1 MKNLLLLEY
10 KMLYKNNG
18 WLVIGGAVLLA
29 ALLSNPVLPI
39 NLAGDQ
45 AVSLFTH
52 HLWTLILC
60 SMPLSMALILK
71 EHKGTLSQHIL
82 FSQPIRLHNIALG
95 KWLAIITCYFFCS
108 LVSLVLYSVSPLLVG
123 QSPYDVMGLL
133 SAFVRDDVPAVLIAS
148 LFSGILYILLRS
160 KIVSYVGTLLV
171 ANYVP
176 AMFHLT
182 LLASMIFI
190 LLLTIYVVLYSV
202 SLNKDRSGFDDKRKC
217 RRKVRKIC
225 SSYHKAILL
234 QGSAPVIT
242 VMLLL
247 CMYAFI
253 SKDHAFWS
261 IFQYIMVLL
270 PSCILIPIHSEI
282 YGNKRAGYI
291 YTSSTPRY
299 KIMLERFAFGTL
311 VSESLITLMYMAAF
325 LFGLENGIG
334 RLLILY
340 SSSLLLAVVGL
351 TAANI
356 TRNSMTGYITSLL
369 LWGAALIEGTNFEG
383 ELWTIVLI
391 IITAVLFILN
401 VSAMKGR
408 NP

>member
-1 MKNLLLLEY
+1 MKNLVMLEY
-10 KMLYKNNG
+10 KRLLKNNG

-29 ALLSNPVLPI
+29 AFLSNPVLPTY
-39 NLAGDQ
+39 LGGDQ
-45 AVSLFTH
+45 AVSLFTQ
-52 HLWTLILC
+52 HLRILILC
-60 SMPLSMALILK
+60 SMPLSMAIILK
-71 EHKGTLSQHIL
+71 EHKGTLSKHIL

-95 KWLAIITCYFFCS
+95 KWLAIITSYFFCS
-108 LVSLVLYSVSPLLVG
+108 LVSLVLYSCSPLLVG
-123 QSPYDVMGLL
+123 RPLYDVMDLL
-133 SAFVRDDVPAVLIAS
+133 SAFVREDVPAVLIAS
-148 LFSGILYILLRS
+148 LFSGVLYILLRS
-160 KIVSYVGTLLV
+160 KIVSYVGTLLI
-171 ANYVP
+171 AFYVP
-176 AMFHLT
+176 DLFHLT
-182 LLASMIFI
+182 LPAAITFI
-190 LLLTIYVVLYSV
+190 LLLTLYAVLYSV
-202 SLNKDRSGFDDKRKC
+202 SLNKDRLSFNDKKKC

-234 QGSAPVIT
+234 QGSAPVVT

-261 IFQYIMVLL
+261 IFKYIMVLL
-270 PSCILIPIHSEI
+270 PSCILIPIHSEV

-299 KIMLERFAFGTL
+299 RIMLERFAFGAL

-356 TRNSMTGYITSLL
+356 SRNSMTGYIASLL
-369 LWGAALIEGTNFEG
+369 LWGAALIEGTNLEG
-383 ELWTIVLI
+383 ELWTVILIVI
-391 IITAVLFILN
+391 ATVLFILN
-401 VSAMKGR
+401 VSAVKGR
-408 NP
+408 NS

>member
-39 NLAGDQ
+39 NLAGNQ

-52 HLWTLILC
+52 HLRTLILC

-71 EHKGTLSQHIL
+71 EHKGKLSQHIL

-95 KWLAIITCYFFCS
+95 KWLAIITSYFFCS

-123 QSPYDVMGLL
+123 HSPYDVMGLL
-133 SAFVRDDVPAVLIAS
+133 SAFVRDDVPAVLIVS

-160 KIVSYVGTLLV
+160 KIVSYVGTLLI
-171 ANYVP
+171 AHYVP

-182 LLASMIFI
+182 LLASMAFI
-190 LLLTIYVVLYSV
+190 LLLAIYVVLYSV
-202 SLNKDRSGFDDKRKC
+202 SLNKDQSSFDNKKTS

-242 VMLLL
+242 VMLFL

-270 PSCILIPIHSEI
+270 PSCILIPIHSEV

-291 YTSSTPRY
+291 YTSNTPRY

-356 TRNSMTGYITSLL
+356 TRNSMTGYIASLL

-391 IITAVLFILN
+391 IIAAVLFILN